1 MSILKKLMM
10 TLLAVLVLAGS
21 MPLAACNRTGWG
33 GDKPAAS
40 ALNGLLVKSN
50 QNADFPSRPQLSGKA
65 MRQELNTI
73 AEYARQAG
81 YNAIL
86 FEVRSQGESLYRSS
100 VFPRSQFFLRE
111 QGAFTLFDP
120 LKEMIKAAKKQGLT
134 VYAVVDPYSLGADLS
149 QLSKKHPA
157 VKDNSLTTSIGESRL
172 LDPDNPQTAR
182 LNAKDLGAMA
192 KRYALDG
199 IIFENAHAT
208 DGLQSAVTSLMQGC
222 RDAINSRT
230 QLGLMLPDGALE
242 EDFSAAIALADFVLP
257 IIEDEVN
264 PNSEGGYADRLAQW
278 RQAAGDKLAIVLN
291 LKNDDLS
298 AVQLSAQ
305 AFEAARSGVMARV
318 VTHYGAARNRAD
330 FAGDLLASS
339 ATANAYQPI
348 ALNYTPPETLTITRP
363 TNAIVSDTANYCIMG
378 GSDPDKPL
386 TLDGQEV
393 QRGADGLF
401 AVLVPLKTGDN
412 SFVLRQGENSQ
423 TVAITRPD
431 GGGPVATTINVTGMA
446 PRSSLLAYNGVE
458 FSISCVAPAGK
469 TVTATLGGATVT
481 LTQNAVAAPD
491 VPAVFS
497 GKMTLTGAGDSEVK
511 NLGPITYAIAGGESA
526 VSGGSVY
533 LLGHGATPYA
543 RVTEFVASVFP
554 DSSVAEGNYKSVYK
568 AGVVEE
574 IADQMGEY
582 YELASGGYIKKA
594 TVEVVDKSVFSP
606 PVLTGVTEQ
615 HDDRA
620 ERFILTG
627 LGGVPYTFVDEEDGR
642 CTITLHQAN
651 AAVELNTL
659 PKESELFAKIAWS
672 NDGGALVCTL
682 TPRDAKRVWGIDILN
697 QDNGKDALL
706 YAKRAPKLSD
716 TPGKPMAGVVVLLDP
731 GHGGT
736 DTGAPSTLGAL
747 GPYERDVNLADARM
761 LKMRLEQLGATVEL
775 TRTDNDTT
783 LSLYD
788 RMAAAQKLLPDFF
801 MSMHHNSVAESQDAN
816 LNSGVEAYYYEP
828 FGRDF
833 AEAAARGISENVF
846 ARDYRFSDWS
856 YYTVTRMRYAPSILC
871 EIGFMPNP
879 TELKRVCDLSEIHKT
894 ADALALAMLKLIAT
908 ANQP

>member
-1 MSILKKLMM
+1 M
-10 TLLAVLVLAGS
+10 TLLAALVLAGS
-21 MPLAACNRTGWG
+21 MPLAACNRTGGDG
-33 GDKPAAS
+33 GDKPAAA
-40 ALNGLLVKSN
+40 ALNGLLVQSN
-50 QNADFPSRPQLSGKA
+50 QNADFPSKPQLSDKA
-65 MRQELNTI
+65 MRQELGAI
-73 AEYARQAG
+73 AEYAQQAG

-100 VFPRSQFFLRE
+100 IFPRSQFFLKE

-120 LKEMIKAAKKQGLT
+120 LKEMIKAAKKQGLA
-134 VYAVVDPYSLGADLS
+134 VYTVVDPYSLGTDFS

-172 LDPDNPQTAR
+172 LDPNNSQTVQ

-192 KRYALDG
+192 KRYAIDG
-199 IIFENAHAT
+199 IIFEDAHAT
-208 DGLQSAVTSLMQGC
+208 DGLQDAVASLMQNC
-222 RDAINSRT
+222 RDAINGQTR
-230 QLGLMLPDGALE
+230 LGLMLPDGALE
-242 EDFSAAIALADFVLP
+242 EDFSAAIAHADLVLP
-257 IIEDEVN
+257 IIEAEAR
-264 PNSEGGYADRLAQW
+264 PAQGGYADRLTLW
-278 RQAAGDKLAIVLN
+278 RQAAGDKLAMVLN
-291 LKNDDLS
+291 LKNDYLS

-305 AFEAARSGVMARV
+305 AFEAAQNGVMARV
-318 VTHYGAARNRAD
+318 VTHYSAAKNRAD

-339 ATANAYQPI
+339 ASANAYQPTP
-348 ALNYTPPETLTITRP
+348 LNYAPPQALTITRP
-363 TNAIVSDTANYCIMG
+363 TNVIVSDTANYCIMG
-378 GSDPDKPL
+378 GSDPKAPL

-393 QRGADGLF
+393 QRGEDGLF
-401 AVLVPLKTGDN
+401 AVLVPLKTGSN
-412 SFVLRQGENSQ
+412 SFVLKQGEDSQ
-423 TVAITRPD
+423 TVTITRPD
-431 GGGPVATTINVTGMA
+431 GSGPAATTVNVTAMA

-469 TVTATLGGATVT
+469 TVTATLSGATVT
-481 LTQNAVAAPD
+481 LTQNAVAAPN

-526 VSGGSVY
+526 VSGGSVC

-568 AGVVEE
+568 AGVIEE

-594 TVEVVDKSVFSP
+594 TVEVVDKSNFSP

-615 HDDRA
+615 HSDRA
-620 ERFILTG
+620 ERFVLTG

-642 CTITLHQAN
+642 CTITLHQAS
-651 AAVELNTL
+651 ATVDLNTL
-659 PKESELFAKIAWS
+659 PKESDLFAKISWS
-672 NDGGALVCTL
+672 NDGSALVCTL
-682 TPRDAKRVWGIDILN
+682 TPRDAKKVWGVDILN
-697 QDNGKDALL
+697 QDNGTDALL
-706 YAKRAPKLSD
+706 YAKRAPKLSN
-716 TPGKPMAGVVVLLDP
+716 TPGKPMTGVVVLLDP

-736 DTGAPSTLGAL
+736 DSGAPSTLGSL

-775 TRTDNDTT
+775 TRADNDTT

-788 RMAAAQKLLPDFF
+788 RMAAAQNLLPDFF

-879 TELKRVCDLSEIHKT
+879 SELKEVCDLTEIHKT
-894 ADALALAMLKLIAT
+894 ADALALTMLNLIAS
-908 ANQP
+908 AN